1 MSMIAKLTAS
11 KIAFEIA
18 MGNDVQKYIR
28 VVNNFYKVKQI
39 TEEERDDLLE
49 LIDSARDLEE

>member
-1 MSMIAKLTAS
+1 MSMIYKLTAS

-18 MGNDVQKYIR
+18 MGNDVQKYVR

>member
-28 VVNNFYKVKQI
+28 GVNNFYKVKQI

>member
-1 MSMIAKLTAS
+1 MSTIAKLTAN
-11 KIAFEIA
+11 KIAFDIT

-39 TEEERDDLLE
+39 SEEERNDLLE
-49 LIDSARDLEE
+49 LIDSAKDLEQ